1 DVYKRQGLNLCP
13 PRSSNWQKCLEVG
26 LGRTSKTSLHQLVSI
41 SSGFKLAASEF
52 KGTARFNRG

>member
-1 DVYKRQGLNLCP
+1 MAWLVEDQYLRRGLRLK
-13 PRSSNWQKCLEVG
+13 SV
-26 LGRTSKTSLHQLVSI
+26 